1 MKRLVLAFTAVL
13 FFALMFSSCKKD
25 ETKNYKKEYPSTAI
39 VLYNAVTDIEG
50 NQYDAVQIG
59 NQVWMA
65 ENLRSTK
72 YPDGSTIPMGSS
84 YSYTEPYLYVPGNN
98 GSIKKNM
105 PNVPYYGYLYN
116 WQAVMHGAN
125 SSETGNVQGICPNG
139 WHVPSDAE
147 WRELTNNVNNS
158 AKELASTWGWTST
171 DELDAPGNN
180 QSTNNVTGF
189 SAPPA
194 GLNTGINNLFLGSR
208 ATFWSSTGNN
218 NQAYDYYIYYLDSK
232 VHSCENSKCLAFS
245 VRCVR
250 D

>member
-1 MKRLVLAFTAVL
+1 M
-13 FFALMFSSCKKD
+13 
-25 ETKNYKKEYPSTAI
+25 
-39 VLYNAVTDIEG
+39 TDIEG

-72 YPDGSTIPMGSS
+72 YPDGSTIPMGST
-84 YSYTEPYLYVPGNN
+84 YSYIKPYLYVPGSSGNM
-98 GSIKKNM
+98 KKNM
-105 PNVPYYGYLYN
+105 SNVPYYGYLYN

-125 SSETGNVQGICPNG
+125 SSETNPCNVQGICPNG

-147 WRELTNNVNNS
+147 WRELINNVNNS
-158 AKELASTWGWTST
+158 AKELASTWGWTGT

-189 SAPPA
+189 SAFPA
-194 GLNTGINNLFLGSR
+194 GLSTGINTLFFGSR
-208 ATFWSSTGNN
+208 ATFWSSTENN
-218 NQAYDYYIYYLDSK
+218 NQAYNYYLYYADTK
-232 VHSCENSKCLAFS
+232 VYSGENSKCLGFS